1 MTPMLKTGGLLGI
14 VVVLIVGSHP
24 AYAATKYKNCTE
36 LQKVYTS
43 GVAKPGAVDKQGKA
57 KGTPKVDAK
66 LYKANAHLDRD
77 KDGWA
82 CER

>member
-1 MTPMLKTGGLLGI
+1 MGI
-14 VVVLIVGSHP
+14 VLLLAFGQST
-24 AYAATKYKNCTE
+24 AYAAPTKYKNCTA
-36 LQKVYTS
+36 LQAKYPS

-57 KGTPKVDAK
+57 KGSPKIDAA

>member
-1 MTPMLKTGGLLGI
+1 MRKTGTLLVI
-14 VVVLIVGSHP
+14 VALAFGSTP
-24 AYAATKYKNCTE
+24 ASAATKYKNCTA
-36 LQKVYTS
+36 LNAVHPS

-77 KDGWA
+77 RDGWA